1 MNKKIILASASPRRT
16 ELLKEIIEDFE
27 IIPSNCKEYLPPT
40 ITPIDAV
47 MLLAYEKAWDVYS
60 RSNYDSSSILV
71 IGADT
76 VVDNGQIIE
85 KPKDK
90 NDALTML
97 LDLSGKAHMVHTGV
111 SIIGNGIKEVFYDS
125 TKVFFK
131 KYTADDLKE
140 YLETDEPYDK
150 AGAYA
155 IQGYFGRFI
164 DHIDGDFN
172 NVMGL
177 PTYRLSKYLK

>member
-1 MNKKIILASASPRRT
+1 MDNKIILASASPRRT
-16 ELLKEIIEDFE
+16 ELLKELISDFE
-27 IIPSNCKEYLPPT
+27 IIPSRCKEYLPPA
-40 ITPIDAV
+40 ISPIDAV
-47 MLLAYEKAWDVYS
+47 MLLAYEKAYDVYS
-60 RSNYDSSSILV
+60 QVSYDSSTLV

-76 VVDNGQIIE
+76 VVDNGRIIE

-90 NDALTML
+90 EDALSML
-97 LDLSGKAHMVHTGV
+97 LDLSGKPHWVHTGV

-131 KYTADDLKE
+131 KYTSDDLKE

-164 DHIDGDFN
+164 DHIEGDFN

-177 PTYRLSKYLK
+177 PTYRLSKYLI